1 MGRKKALE
9 RDGTGL
15 GKWMHREG
23 YHGAMLL
30 VLFLVMLTIQVR
42 RAKDLLFCD
51 GRRFGGERI
60 DYGQFCYLEMWSVCV
75 LDESPTKE

>member
-23 YHGAMLL
+23 YHGAVLL

-51 GRRFGGERI
+51 DRRFGEKGLTMAN
-60 DYGQFCYLEMWSVCV
+60 FA
-75 LDESPTKE
+75 T